1 VPRRN
6 HERISLADPAWGR
19 HRQRMRASF
28 YRKYGRPDVLEFGE
42 LPAPVAGPGELLVRV
57 HAASLNPKDVLVRR
71 GKFRLLAGRRMPRI
85 PGYDFAGTVEA
96 CGAGTVAWAAGTE
109 VYGMIQAWRGGA
121 CAELVT
127 CPVDQLAPRPRSIDM
142 QAAAVVPLA
151 ALTAL
156 QALRDLLRIVP
167 GDRVCINGASGGVGL
182 FAVQIAKILG
192 GHVTAVCSAR
202 NAALVT
208 DHGAD
213 VVEPYDGDPVA
224 AGPRFDA
231 FFDVFGNRP
240 YPTARTSLVALG
252 RYATTIPG
260 AGAIVRDLCT
270 RWTAHPARLIVVR
283 SNRSDLDQ
291 LTQWIDAGRLR
302 PTIDRVFDLA
312 ASRDAHAY
320 LETKRAR
327 GKIAIAI
334 R

>member
-1 VPRRN
+1 MHGYRLL
-6 HERISLADPAWGR
+6 SLAQGG
-19 HRQRMRASF
+19 HRQRMRAIF
-28 YRKYGRPDVLEFGE
+28 YRRYGSPDVLELGE

-57 HAASLNPKDVLVRR
+57 HAASLNPKDALIRR
-71 GKFRLLAGRRMPRI
+71 GKFRLLAGRRMPRV
-85 PGYDFAGTVEA
+85 PGYDFAGTVET
-96 CGAGTVAWAAGTE
+96 CGAGTAGWAAGAE

-121 CAELVT
+121 CAELVA
-127 CPVDQLAPRPRSIDM
+127 CPVDQLAPRPRSLDM

-151 ALTAL
+151 GLTAL
-156 QALRDLLRIVP
+156 QALRDLLRVRP

-224 AGPRFDA
+224 PGPRFDA

-240 YPTARTSLVALG
+240 YPTARTNLMARG

-270 RWTAHPARLIVVR
+270 RWTKHPARLIVVR
-283 SNRSDLDQ
+283 SNRADLDQ

-312 ASRDAHAY
+312 ASREAHAY